1 MEIDGAKKEGPAGRA
16 GMQKGDVITSIGG
29 KEIKN
34 IYDYMYRLEELKPG
48 ETVEVKVLRA
58 GKTLTLK
65 VNF

>member
-1 MEIDGAKKEGPAGRA
+1 
-16 GMQKGDVITSIGG
+16 MQKGDVITSIGG

-65 VNF
+65 VNL